1 MRRFPSRI
9 FYTDQKKQV
18 QEVKMSETLRFVSD
32 DLQLMALSF
41 MAIVYIIRIRWLLKF
56 KASRDRQAPSG
67 A

>member
-1 MRRFPSRI
+1 
-9 FYTDQKKQV
+9 
-18 QEVKMSETLRFVSD
+18 MSETLRFVSD

-41 MAIVYIIRIRWLLKF
+41 MAIVYIIRIRWLLRF